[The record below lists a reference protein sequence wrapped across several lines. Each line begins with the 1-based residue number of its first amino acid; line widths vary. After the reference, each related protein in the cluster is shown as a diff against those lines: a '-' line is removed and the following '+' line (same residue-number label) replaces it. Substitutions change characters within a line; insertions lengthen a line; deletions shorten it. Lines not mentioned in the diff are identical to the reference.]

1 MLNCIKCKS
10 KIQAQRLKAL
20 PNTKTC
26 TECSTTEQVG
36 CVDITY
42 HKTGN
47 TIQVMDKESA
57 AKINKL
63 AQRAGYGIMRGLR
76 GGSASKQPI
85 KVNKSSGIIARMAT
99 QDDFEQVGKRV
110 MTLIDLD
117 SKETAIK
124 TIEEALESRLISGSH
139 HRQLMEIVNT
149 FIPDPIVEYTTQE
162 LAIDEE
168 IQFAFKNWKN
178 SKVYR

>member
-1 MLNCIKCKS
+1 
-10 KIQAQRLKAL
+10 
-20 PNTKTC
+20 
-26 TECSTTEQVG
+26 
-36 CVDITY
+36 
-42 HKTGN
+42 
-47 TIQVMDKESA
+47 
-57 AKINKL
+57 
-63 AQRAGYGIMRGLR
+63 MRGLR

>member
-26 TECSTTEQVG
+26 TE
-36 CVDITY
+36 
-42 HKTGN
+42 
-47 TIQVMDKESA
+47 
-57 AKINKL
+57 
-63 AQRAGYGIMRGLR
+63 RAGYGIMRGLR
-76 GGSASKQPI
+76 GGSASKQPT
-85 KVNKSSGIIARMAT
+85 KVNKSPGIIARMAT

-117 SKETAIK
+117 NKQTAIK
-124 TIEEALESRLISGSH
+124 TIDEALESRLISGSH
-139 HRQLMEIVNT
+139 HRQLMGIVNT
-149 FIPDPIVEYTTQE
+149 FIPDPIVEYTEQE
-162 LAIDEE
+162 HVIDEE